1 MKFLNSTA
9 PAIRALDRQQTLVV
23 FPTAAVEQHGPHLP
37 CGTDTLISDAIADA
51 VEARA
56 ADRVL
61 RLPTQWIGASA
72 HHLRLGAT
80 LDSELPTYIQ
90 LLCQTLQ
97 PLLEMGFCR
106 FLILNG
112 HGGNIDPMRVAV
124 RQLQSQWPDRL
135 LAAASYWSIAEA
147 VIADHLTGEDKA
159 VGHACEAETALI
171 LHLHPELV
179 DTAAVE
185 SAMGWKPDAVEGM
198 FICRDMKQRT
208 AAGATGRPDLATAE
222 QGRQM
227 FEGIVDRVCVA
238 VDRLLAEPLPS

>member
-1 MKFLNSTA
+1 MKFLNLTA

-37 CGTDTLISDAIADA
+37 CGTDTLIASAIADA
-51 VEARA
+51 VEARS

-61 RLPTQWIGASA
+61 QLPTQWVGASA

-80 LDSELPTYIQ
+80 LDSDLPTYIK
-90 LLCQTLQ
+90 LLCETLQ

-112 HGGNIDPMRVAV
+112 HGGNVDPLRVAL
-124 RQLQSQWPDRL
+124 RQLQSKWPATV
-135 LAAASYWSIAEA
+135 LAGASYWSIADEA
-147 VIADHLTGEDKA
+147 IASRLVGEDKQ

-171 LHLHPELV
+171 MHLRPELV
-179 DTAAVE
+179 DTDALAP
-185 SAMGWKPDAVEGM
+185 AMGWLPDVVEGM
-198 FICRDMKQRT
+198 FVCRDMKQRT

-222 QGRQM
+222 QGHQM
-227 FEGIVDRVCVA
+227 FDAIVDRVCLA
-238 VDRLLAEPLPS
+238 ADRLLDEPLPN